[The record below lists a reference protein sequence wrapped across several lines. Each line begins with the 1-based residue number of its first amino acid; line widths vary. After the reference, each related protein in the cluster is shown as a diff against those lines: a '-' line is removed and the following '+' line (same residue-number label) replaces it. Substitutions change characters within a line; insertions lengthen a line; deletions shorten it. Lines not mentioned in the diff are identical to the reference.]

1 MAGDAHPF
9 IIPLLGASVCVW
21 IALLASRHRG
31 HAFARRTHI
40 CNFVWLPGHGCLRG
54 RGNRLVRGQIVR
66 HTRAKLIRTAALAIR
81 KASTTYASIAK
92 SFLNNASCA
101 RIASLEWLPSAQSL
115 RLRVS
120 RLIHKCCSPGLAHSA
135 PSPELHR
142 VGKAF

>member
-1 MAGDAHPF
+1 M
-9 IIPLLGASVCVW
+9 
-21 IALLASRHRG
+21 
-31 HAFARRTHI
+31 
-40 CNFVWLPGHGCLRG
+40 
-54 RGNRLVRGQIVR
+54 RGQIVR
-66 HTRAKLIRTAALAIR
+66 HTRAKLIRTAALATR
-81 KASTTYASIAK
+81 KASRRQEALNSDGFRANSLPSLTTYASIAK